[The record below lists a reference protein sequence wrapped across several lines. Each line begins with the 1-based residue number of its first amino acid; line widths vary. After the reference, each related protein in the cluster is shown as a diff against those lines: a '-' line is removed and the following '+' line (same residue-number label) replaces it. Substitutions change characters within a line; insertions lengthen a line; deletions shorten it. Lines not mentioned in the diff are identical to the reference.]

1 MRELREQAWGARVTQ
16 RNGPPG
22 LAKEA
27 PPPRT
32 HVHPSSLS
40 LSHPGTNLFTL
51 PLSMGFY
58 LPLSEIQFRAEE
70 LEYTGLLDA
79 AAQAP
84 KGSVERATLVAG
96 FALSH
101 YAATVR
107 LDKPFLPM
115 HGETFDIYLPEKGVR
130 VLAETVYTNFKE
142 NTCVE
147 MREREGGGMMTD
159 ERWGGGGHHASAH
172 AHSRHASFSLLFS
185 FLLASATLGSPTARA
200 GCWRRT
206 TAPSSSWRARALTS
220 TSTGGTRSRS
230 RTESVFLTASPSRC
244 WAGSSSAP

>member
-1 MRELREQAWGARVTQ
+1 
-16 RNGPPG
+16 
-22 LAKEA
+22 
-27 PPPRT
+27 
-32 HVHPSSLS
+32 
-40 LSHPGTNLFTL
+40 
-51 PLSMGFY
+51 MGFY
-58 LPLSEIQFRAEE
+58 LPLTEIQFRAEE

-84 KGSVERATLVAG
+84 KGSVDRAMLVAG

-147 MREREGGGMMTD
+147 MRERGGGD
-159 ERWGGGGHHASAH
+159 DDG
-172 AHSRHASFSLLFS
+172 
-185 FLLASATLGSPTARA
+185 
-200 GCWRRT
+200 
-206 TAPSSSWRARALTS
+206 
-220 TSTGGTRSRS
+220 
-230 RTESVFLTASPSRC
+230 
-244 WAGSSSAP
+244 